1 MTRHENHSGQPCP
14 SILPYT
20 LGAMSTDGLPVFS
33 GGLPESR
40 AFGLADLVA
49 YQDGTVVSRTIAKAN
64 GGTVT
69 LFAFDRGQE
78 LSEHTA
84 PFDALVQVLE
94 GEVLLTIGGQAVPAG
109 AGQIV
114 RMPAHV
120 PHAVHATARFKM
132 LLILVREVPR

>member
-1 MTRHENHSGQPCP
+1 MGG
-14 SILPYT
+14 
-20 LGAMSTDGLPVFS
+20 GAVHYNRRTMSSELNVLS

-40 AFGLADLVA
+40 AFDLAGLVA
-49 YQDGTVVSRTIAKAN
+49 YQDGTVVSRTIAKSN

-78 LSEHTA
+78 LSEHTT
-84 PFDALVQVLE
+84 PFDALVHVLD
-94 GEVLLTIGGQAVPAG
+94 GEVELTIGGQKVSAR

-120 PHAVHATARFKM
+120 PHAVHASDRFKM
-132 LLILVREVPR
+132 LLILVRELAR